1 MGIELHCTHCNKLI
15 RAPDTHGGK
24 RGKCPYCKGSVY
36 VPMPPSEG
44 EQIDLAP
51 IDDAEER
58 RRQQLDAD
66 ARRLAT
72 DLAHDDQAPPESR
85 GSARRGAEQ
94 PSTSSQPDPDM
105 DLGALVIGFVQAMQ
119 GSLLNEAAQIVA
131 ELKPHAPKVRGLVQG
146 LMVDEMPPANLGN
159 IPPGLYKGFLRTLL
173 ERL

>member
-24 RGKCPYCKGSVY
+24 HGKCPYCKGSVY
-36 VPMPPSEG
+36 VPMPPSED
-44 EQIDLAP
+44 EQIGLAP

-58 RRQQLDAD
+58 QRKQLDDD
-66 ARRLAT
+66 ARRMAS
-72 DLAHDDQAPPESR
+72 DLAHDDKAPPEDK

-94 PSTSSQPDPDM
+94 PSISSQPDPEL
-105 DLGALVIGFVQAMQ
+105 DLDSLVIGFVQAMQ
-119 GSLLNEAAQIVA
+119 GSQLSEAAQIAA
-131 ELKPHAPKVRGLVQG
+131 ELKPHASKVKDLVQG
-146 LMVDEMPPANLGN
+146 MMVDEMPPAKLGN